1 MARHSSPRHRSRS
14 WTWSTGSSAIHRLPA
29 EPAGRRSRDGS
40 FAEQLLPPLAA
51 FGSPVV
57 ARHGAHLAAD
67 LVDRPPGQ
75 LRQRV
80 DFLIRARAEHLAI
93 ALGGLAP
100 RLALPRVAQ
109 DVATLEV
116 AAVRGLLED
125 QVFREVAPVVPDVQ
139 TRQEDVGRATAG
151 DRTTAHAVAGSA
163 GIRQPEDA
171 ELAQLVGR
179 QGIRRARIAPGHVPR
194 VLEEDGAHVLALDLL
209 R

>member
-29 EPAGRRSRDGS
+29 ETAGRRSRDGS

-57 ARHGAHLAAD
+57 A
-67 LVDRPPGQ
+67 
-75 LRQRV
+75 
-80 DFLIRARAEHLAI
+80 
-93 ALGGLAP
+93 
-100 RLALPRVAQ
+100 
-109 DVATLEV
+109 
-116 AAVRGLLED
+116 
-125 QVFREVAPVVPDVQ
+125 
-139 TRQEDVGRATAG
+139 RATAG

-194 VLEEDGAHVLALDLL
+194 VLEEHGAHVLALDLL
-209 R
+209 REHRAVELSELLLDVRRQLRAGGQAHRSIVRRLD